1 VIAMKKLKVLFDFI
15 TFSVSV
21 KLGFYRNVII
31 RLTNNPLFPEP
42 YIALVKVTTSVDK
55 FEAAIQAAKD
65 GSHTAV
71 SIMHDAE
78 KAVDADFR
86 ILAHYVDQIADGDE
100 TKLLSSGFHPS
111 KQPVPHQKPILA
123 IFDGIHPGSAKLAA
137 KAHEDGAAYIWQ
149 SVKGPLPT
157 SESEWKLLG
166 ISTQATYEVEG
177 LEVGVSYYFR
187 VAVVTPAGT
196 TEFCQ
201 PVLKLIV

>member
-1 VIAMKKLKVLFDFI
+1 
-15 TFSVSV
+15 
-21 KLGFYRNVII
+21 
-31 RLTNNPLFPEP
+31 
-42 YIALVKVTTSVDK
+42 VTASVDK

-65 GSHTAV
+65 GAHTAI

-78 KAVDADFR
+78 KAADADFR
-86 ILAHYVDQIADGDE
+86 ILAHFVDQIADGDE

-111 KQPVPHQKPILA
+111 KQPVPPQKPILA
-123 IFDGIHPGSAKLAA
+123 VFDGIHPGCAKLVA
-137 KAHEDGAAYIWQ
+137 KAHENGGAYIWQ
-149 SVKGPLPT
+149 LVKGPLPT
-157 SESEWKLLG
+157 SESEWKLIG

-201 PVLKLIV
+201 PESKLIV